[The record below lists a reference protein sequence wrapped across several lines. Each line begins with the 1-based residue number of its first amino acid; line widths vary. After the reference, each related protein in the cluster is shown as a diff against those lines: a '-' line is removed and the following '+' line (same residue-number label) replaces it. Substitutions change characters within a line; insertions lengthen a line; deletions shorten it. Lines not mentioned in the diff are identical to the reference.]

1 MFPMVGHALLIGSD
15 SKHVISEGR
24 RDETPPA
31 FFSESPGGMAEALE
45 AQGPGRS
52 EAVGSGGG
60 CGQVE
65 FPPPP
70 SPQEIDQDLTGP
82 KHFDRTSETESQHS
96 NVPSSYFRV
105 RTFGLR

>member
-60 CGQVE
+60 GVDRWSSLL
-65 FPPPP
+65 PPPP
-70 SPQEIDQDLTGP
+70 RRLI
-82 KHFDRTSETESQHS
+82 RT
-96 NVPSSYFRV
+96 
-105 RTFGLR
+105 